1 MPTARFARIVATCGN
16 PEAHFVLTAPE
27 NDRTLQTAIKA
38 SRVMTVFQN
47 AVGSKADRG
56 VVGFEAGR
64 ARQFL
69 IFPKTLKAF
78 AGKDVIGIKYDLWAS
93 KELPKAER
101 AAPPRPPKKRPKA
114 APPTKK
120 SKAKVPPAALPSTKV
135 VPFKPANHEEE
146 DEEEEILAIKKKIR
160 HAMDVLEEGKAVAAF
175 NLLKR
180 IVEA

>member
-1 MPTARFARIVATCGN
+1 MPTARFAHVVATCGN

-27 NDRTLQTAIKA
+27 KDRTLQKAIKA

-69 IFPKTLKAF
+69 IFPKTLRAF
-78 AGKDVIGIKYDLWAS
+78 AGKTVIGIKYDLWAS

-101 AAPPRPPKKRPKA
+101 AAPPRPKKKPKA
-114 APPTKK
+114 APSAKK
-120 SKAKVPPAALPSTKV
+120 PKAKVPPAALSSAKV
-135 VPFKPANHEEE
+135 LPFKPANHQEE
-146 DEEEEILAIKKKIR
+146 DEDDEIGAIKKEVR